1 MIEEAADESYMAAKE
16 AGKKEVARAKEAHGK
31 MLGKRLDLEEGQRV
45 EFGIANQIVKER
57 CDVTGVS
64 CLKDE
69 VGQIVVYPDGVEGIW
84 KRLYGKAVDC
94 RE

>member
-1 MIEEAADESYMAAKE
+1 MVTEEAVYESYMAANE
-16 AGKKEVARAKEAHGK
+16 AGKKEVARVKVADGK

-45 EFGIANQIVKER
+45 EFRIAHQIVKER
-57 CDVTGVS
+57 CDMTGVS

-84 KRLYGKAVDC
+84 QR
-94 RE
+94 